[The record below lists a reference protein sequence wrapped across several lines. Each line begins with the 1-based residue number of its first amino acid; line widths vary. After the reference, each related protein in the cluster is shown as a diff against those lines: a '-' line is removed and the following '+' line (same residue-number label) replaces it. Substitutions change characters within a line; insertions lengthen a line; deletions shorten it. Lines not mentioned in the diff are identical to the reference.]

1 MRKELITAV
10 KPNTAP
16 PDATWLN
23 LDSIEVME
31 NSDRAGNVSKS
42 ARINRQRLAQH
53 KLHREVCDRPER
65 RIGMSLLEPSPR
77 LPRSLFVAMK
87 VSQQCLEIWVGG
99 NAL

>member
-31 NSDRAGNVSKS
+31 NSDRAGR
-42 ARINRQRLAQH
+42 ARKGAGG
-53 KLHREVCDRPER
+53 EV
-65 RIGMSLLEPSPR
+65 PR
-77 LPRSLFVAMK
+77 
-87 VSQQCLEIWVGG
+87 G
-99 NAL
+99 